1 VEPVEA
7 ALMVLALRY
16 VHVAQILGINSVRV
30 LELKPA
36 GHEPL
41 RQELLQWGRTEPVS
55 SFLII
60 LSCTGNPS

>member
-41 RQELLQWGRTEPVS
+41 RQELLQ
-55 SFLII
+55 
-60 LSCTGNPS
+60 